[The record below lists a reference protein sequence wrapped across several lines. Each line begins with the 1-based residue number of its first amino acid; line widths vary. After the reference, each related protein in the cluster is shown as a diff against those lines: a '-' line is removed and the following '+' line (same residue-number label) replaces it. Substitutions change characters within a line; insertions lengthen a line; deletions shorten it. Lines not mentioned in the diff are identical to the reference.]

1 MVINKTLYRANER
14 GKADYGWLKANHY
27 FSFGEWY
34 NPAKIRFGLL
44 RVLNDDFVAPSA
56 GFPTHPHD
64 NMEIV
69 TIPLTG
75 ALEHKD
81 SMGSSSVI
89 KAGEVQIMSAG
100 TGVTHSE
107 YNPSDKEPVT
117 LFQIWIFP
125 REKDLSPG
133 YDQTLFERS
142 GREEKLQLIVS
153 PDGDDNSLV
162 IQQDSWFWLGEFSSG
177 RKIDYQMKKKGNGL
191 FLLVIEGKAALENE
205 LLEKRDAIGIS
216 EVERVE
222 IEFLESPSVL
232 IIEVPVRM

>member
-1 MVINKTLYRANER
+1 MVINKTIYRANER

-34 NPAKIRFGLL
+34 NPSKTRFGLL
-44 RVLNDDFVAPSA
+44 RVLNDDYVAPSA

-89 KAGEVQIMSAG
+89 EAGEVQIMSAG

-107 YNPSDKEPVT
+107 FNPSKTEPVT
-117 LFQIWIFP
+117 LFQIWLFP
-125 REKDLSPG
+125 REKDLTPS
-133 YDQTLFERS
+133 YDQKKFEESYRN
-142 GREEKLQLIVS
+142 GKFQLIVS
-153 PDGDDNSLV
+153 PDGEDGSMV
-162 IQQDSWFWLGEFSSG
+162 IHQDSWFWLGDFSKGNKTEYHLKKEGNGVFILVSEG
-177 RKIDYQMKKKGNGL
+177 KVAIDY
-191 FLLVIEGKAALENE
+191 E
-205 LLEKRDAIGIS
+205 LLERRDAIGIS
-216 EVERVE
+216 EVDKVE
-222 IEFLESPSVL
+222 IEILENSKLL
-232 IIEVPVRM
+232 IIEVPMRM